1 MYKVLIAEDELLT
14 RAGIVSSVNWAEL
27 NMQIVAQAD
36 DGIQALQLYRT
47 HYPEIVVTDLN
58 MPRLGGVE
66 LIGKICEE
74 ERPCKIIV
82 VTCVE
87 DVQVITRLFPYRIF
101 DFLLKSAISP
111 EELQE
116 KLSQAGRELALEG
129 VASGAASGI
138 RTDEQLLGDFLD
150 RSEGALPFE
159 VSPYW
164 LLFRLHIRGG
174 NKAILSKAVRDL
186 LAEYFL
192 NHSDTVA
199 DCRNDMEFTVCFKN
213 RALSEEEL
221 IHRVQL
227 FGKYVYKAFDQELA
241 CDLECCQE
249 PAEIREKR
257 DAFFRLGGHV
267 RGQGAGIQK
276 GQASFLIGYVANI
289 SSLYAINTFCG
300 KNRQIYY
307 ENIVKPTVQTT
318 GQAGFSFYEYRQA
331 VVAGMEAFCRELPVF
346 PPEEL
351 TERLQGI
358 LDEDTYEGVYL
369 RCRDMLRS
377 RGDVLDGGDCGY
389 DEIRQSL
396 RYIQE
401 NRGGKIA
408 LNDVAEQVSFSPSYF
423 STLFKRAMGIS
434 FSTYLTFYR
443 IQHAMELLEDES
455 VFLYEIAEKT
465 GIGDLSHFSKTFK
478 TVTGYSPNAW
488 RKCVRNEEFLSG
500 PKASAKKS

>member
-116 KLSQAGRELALEG
+116 KLSLAGRELALEG

-213 RALSEEEL
+213 RTLSEEEL

-369 RCRDMLRS
+369 RW
-377 RGDVLDGGDCGY
+377 G
-389 DEIRQSL
+389 
-396 RYIQE
+396 
-401 NRGGKIA
+401 NIA
-408 LNDVAEQVSFSPSYF
+408 LNAVAEQVSFSPSYF